1 MITLRIYD
9 IIAKK
14 RDGKE
19 LTEEEIAFFV
29 KGAVD
34 GTIKDYQITALLMAI
49 YLRGMTDRETV
60 TLTIK
65 MAESG
70 DMLDLSCIDGITAD
84 KHSTGGVGDKTT
96 LIVAPIVASLGIK
109 VAKMSGRGLGHTG
122 GTIDKLEAIDGFDT
136 ALSPEKFIE
145 TVKKHGICVVGQT
158 GNLAPADKIFYALR
172 DATATVGCMPL
183 IASSIMSKKLAAGSE
198 CIVLDVKY
206 GSGAFMKTPSEAE
219 ALSRMMVDIG
229 EKAGRR
235 VAAVISDMDTPL
247 GFGIGNAL
255 EIKEAIDVLKGKDVS
270 DLKEVCL
277 TLAANIVKLSE
288 GITIEDARTKVETA
302 LSSGAAFQKF
312 KEFITAQGGKAE
324 QIENPELLPKAKYSL
339 SVLCPTDGY
348 ICRMDAEAI
357 GSASVILG
365 AGREKKDDTI
375 DFGAGII
382 LHKKTGDKVQDG
394 DILATLYTNS
404 KDTLQSA
411 GKRFLEAFSFSD
423 VEPMKNEL
431 IYKVV

>member
-1 MITLRIYD
+1 MRIYD

-14 RDGKE
+14 RDGFE
-19 LTEEEIAFFV
+19 LTDEEIAFFV
-29 KGAVD
+29 KGSVN

-49 YLRGMTDRETV
+49 YLKGMTDRETV

-70 DMLDLSCIDGITAD
+70 DMLQLSGIEGITAD

-96 LIVAPIVASLGIK
+96 LVVAPIVASLGIK

-122 GTIDKLEAIDGFDT
+122 GTIDKLEAIEGFDT
-136 ALSPEKFIE
+136 ALSPARFIE
-145 TVKKHGICVVGQT
+145 NVKKHGICVVGQT

-172 DATATVGCMPL
+172 DATATVGSMPL

-206 GSGAFMKTPSEAE
+206 GSGAFMKTAE
-219 ALSRMMVDIG
+219 DAESLSKMMVDIG
-229 EKAGRR
+229 TKAGRK

-247 GFGIGNAL
+247 GFGIGNSL
-255 EIKEAIDVLKGKDVS
+255 EIKEAVDVLKGENVS

-277 TLAANIVKLSE
+277 TLAANIIKLAE
-288 GITIEDARTKVETA
+288 GTTIEDARTKVETA
-302 LSSGAAFQKF
+302 LSSGAAYEKF
-312 KEFITAQGGKAE
+312 KEFIASQDGSIE
-324 QIENPELLPKAKYSL
+324 QIENTELLPSAEFTSEVL
-339 SVLCPTDGY
+339 SPYDGY
-348 ICRMDAEAI
+348 ICRMNAEKI

-365 AGREKKDDTI
+365 AGREKKEDTI
-375 DFGAGII
+375 DFGAGIV
-382 LHKKTGDKVQDG
+382 LHKKTGDLCKKG
-394 DILATLYTNS
+394 EAIATLYTN
-404 KDTLQSA
+404 KADTLKSA
-411 GKRFLEAFSFSD
+411 EKCFLEAISFGD
-423 VEPMKNEL
+423 MEPEKMPL

>member
-1 MITLRIYD
+1 MRIYD

-14 RDGKE
+14 RDRKE
-19 LTEEEIAFFV
+19 LTDEEIAFFV

-34 GTIKDYQITALLMAI
+34 GTVTDYQITALLMAI
-49 YLRGMTDRETV
+49 YLNGMTDRETV

-70 DMLDLSCIDGITAD
+70 DMLNLSGIEGITAD

-96 LIVAPIVASLGIK
+96 LIVTPIVASLGIK

-145 TVKKHGICVVGQT
+145 NVKKHGICVVGQT

-206 GSGAFMKTPSEAE
+206 GSGAFMKTAE
-219 ALSRMMVDIG
+219 QAEELSKMMVDIG
-229 EKAGRR
+229 TKACRR

-247 GFGIGNAL
+247 GFGIGNSL
-255 EIKEAIDVLKGKDVS
+255 EIKEAVDVLKGRDVS

-277 TLAANIVKLSE
+277 TLAANIIKLSE

-302 LSSGAAFQKF
+302 LSSGAAYEKF
-312 KEFITAQGGKAE
+312 KEFIASQGGNLE
-324 QIENPELLPKAKYSL
+324 QIEKTDLLPGAAFTAEIP
-339 SVLCPTDGY
+339 CPTDGF
-348 ICRMDAEAI
+348 ISSMNAEKI

-365 AGREKKDDTI
+365 AGREKKEDKI
-375 DFGAGII
+375 DFGAGIV
-382 LHKKTGDKVQDG
+382 LHKKTGDFCKKG
-394 DILATLYTNS
+394 ESLATLYTN
-404 KDTLQSA
+404 KADTLKSA
-411 GKRFLEAFSFSD
+411 EKCFLEAISFGD
-423 VEPMKNEL
+423 KEPEKVPL

>member
-339 SVLCPTDGY
+339 SVRCPTDGY

-382 LHKKTGDKVQDG
+382 LHKKTGDKVQDS
-394 DILATLYTNS
+394 DILATLYTNN
-404 KDTLQSA
+404 KDSFQSA

>member
-1 MITLRIYD
+1 MRIYD

-19 LTEEEIAFFV
+19 LTDEEIAFFV
-29 KGAVD
+29 NGAVD
-34 GTIKDYQITALLMAI
+34 GTVTDYQITALLMAI
-49 YLRGMTDRETV
+49 YLNGMTDRETV

-70 DMLDLSCIDGITAD
+70 DMLNLSGIEGITAD

-96 LIVAPIVASLGIK
+96 LIVTPIVASLGIK

-145 TVKKHGICVVGQT
+145 NVKKHGICVVGQT

-206 GSGAFMKTPSEAE
+206 GSGAFMKTAE
-219 ALSRMMVDIG
+219 AAEELSKMMVDIG
-229 EKAGRR
+229 TKAGRK

-247 GFGIGNAL
+247 GFGIGNSL
-255 EIKEAIDVLKGKDVS
+255 EIKEAVDVLKGRDVS

-288 GITIEDARTKVETA
+288 GTTIEDARTKAETA
-302 LSSGAAFQKF
+302 LSSSAAYEKF
-312 KEFITAQGGKAE
+312 KEFIASQGGNLE
-324 QIENPELLPKAKYSL
+324 QIENTDLLP
-339 SVLCPTDGY
+339 
-348 ICRMDAEAI
+348 
-357 GSASVILG
+357 G
-365 AGREKKDDTI
+365 A
-375 DFGAGII
+375 A
-382 LHKKTGDKVQDG
+382 
-394 DILATLYTNS
+394 
-404 KDTLQSA
+404 
-411 GKRFLEAFSFSD
+411 
-423 VEPMKNEL
+423 
-431 IYKVV
+431 

>member
-1 MITLRIYD
+1 MRMYD
-9 IIAKK
+9 IIKKK
-14 RDGKE
+14 RDGGE
-19 LTEEEIAFFV
+19 LTPKEIHFFV
-29 KGAVD
+29 DGYVKGE
-34 GTIKDYQITALLMAI
+34 IPDYQASAFLMAV
-49 YLRGMTDRETV
+49 YYKGMTINETRELTFAVRDSGV
-60 TLTIK
+60 TLDF
-65 MAESG
+65 SG
-70 DMLDLSCIDGITAD
+70 IDGIRVD

-136 ALSPEKFIE
+136 ALSPEKLIA

-206 GSGAFMKTPSEAE
+206 GSGAFMKTPAEAE
-219 ALSRMMVDIG
+219 SLSRMMVDIG

-382 LHKKTGDKVQDG
+382 LHKKTGDKVQDS
-394 DILATLYTNS
+394 DILATLYTNN
-404 KDTLQSA
+404 KETLQSA